1 MCWESPF
8 AFSGTFD
15 LSGCLLLYVIFSL
28 FLAAVLFHL
37 MRGGR
42 KRFVAI
48 ESLSFDLAIVGIKED
63 CLQITENG
71 RGRRFTLVL
80 LEQVALWLL
89 RAWSRFCKAKF
100 SNWCN
105 QICWGFSSFLLE
117 SKRNWQGSSS
127 NCLPSSMRDNL
138 FSFS

>member
-48 ESLSFDLAIVGIKED
+48 ESKSFYFAIMGRKED
-63 CLQITENG
+63 RLQILENG
-71 RGRRFTLVL
+71 RGKRFTLVL
-80 LEQVALWLL
+80 AEQVGMWLL
-89 RAWSRFCKAKF
+89 RA
-100 SNWCN
+100 
-105 QICWGFSSFLLE
+105 
-117 SKRNWQGSSS
+117 
-127 NCLPSSMRDNL
+127 
-138 FSFS
+138 